1 MDILNTADF
10 MKFIKKNINKCEKI
24 KVIDNNTE
32 IEFISLTEIELLM
45 NLSLFLAIEKNKNI
59 NLKTFGTQT
68 VH

>member
-10 MKFIKKNINKCEKI
+10 MNFIKKNINKCEKI

-32 IEFISLTEIELLM
+32 IEFVSLTEIELLM

-59 NLKTFGTQT
+59 NLKTFGTST